1 MSLKIFSGRK
11 GSSGFVIFPTHR
23 NKIAGGNGN
32 SFPKGGINLV
42 EKYKIYKII

>member
-42 EKYKIYKII
+42 EKYKIHKII